1 MDNHKRRKKCQQSKI
16 FSRQIK
22 DELHGSEAGVTKQR
36 HGTELI
42 GEGYYVYC
50 GGFKVKKG
58 SCSGGRRRGGMRVLV
73 GSQMMMGRG
82 ALGSKDL

>member
-1 MDNHKRRKKCQQSKI
+1 M
-16 FSRQIK
+16 
-22 DELHGSEAGVTKQR
+22 
-36 HGTELI
+36 
-42 GEGYYVYC
+42 YC

-58 SCSGGRRRGGMRVLV
+58 SRSGGRGGGGVRVLV

>member
-1 MDNHKRRKKCQQSKI
+1 M
-16 FSRQIK
+16 
-22 DELHGSEAGVTKQR
+22 
-36 HGTELI
+36 
-42 GEGYYVYC
+42 YC

-58 SCSGGRRRGGMRVLV
+58 SCSGRRRRGGMRVLV